1 MDAGF
6 SRQLLAAVASGLA
19 GTVLLLTGT
28 TAPANADPMVAIIG
42 PGPSGNYDG
51 VVCIQQ
57 MLGVYPDGQFGQQV
71 YDAVKS
77 FQARHQLP
85 ADGAVGPATGS
96 ALIEVF
102 QRDDCYYSLPTFLP

>member
-1 MDAGF
+1 MNAG
-6 SRQLLAAVASGLA
+6 SARQLLASVASGLA
-19 GTVLLLTGT
+19 GTALLLTGT

-42 PGPSGNYDG
+42 PGPSGNYAG

-57 MLGVYPDGQFGQQV
+57 MLGVYPDGQFAQQV

-77 FQARHQLP
+77 FQVRHRLP

-96 ALIEVF
+96 AGELAIDQVIGGRSF
-102 QRDDCYYSLPTFLP
+102 V